1 MARMFRTAIRA
12 AIAVTIL
19 VAGQSFVGCAAE
31 GITNETE
38 RPVAAGGAPAA
49 GQSAAGADDS
59 GIEQEAAGA
68 PAMPSA
74 GGSVGVLDTSPGGDG
89 GAPDGSCVARVS
101 KAEMVPLDMYI
112 MLDVSGSMLDPT
124 SAYDATGAP
133 ISKWQGIKSAL
144 AAFIEDES
152 SHGIGVGIQYFPL
165 IKPDVPSSCTSDADC
180 GDSAPCQF
188 HFCASSG
195 VSCTKHADC
204 GNSVLNPCV
213 VAGQCGGFL
222 CEAGDTC
229 LIDNAAVPCV
239 KLTTSTCQ
247 HIARCDPRAYAE
259 PAQAIAPLPESGPA
273 LLASLEEQVIDP
285 VNPTP
290 TGPALSG
297 ALSAAKAWAKAHP
310 SHRVVAVLA
319 TDGLANECS
328 PLETT
333 DLGKL
338 AESALSG
345 KPSVSTFT
353 IGVFP
358 TAALAKGQF
367 VLNTIAEAGGSEQAF
382 VIDTS
387 HDLTLEFRAAL
398 DAVRSTQL
406 ACEFEIPEPAATEQ
420 LDYAKLNVNFKN
432 GKKSST
438 LLYVADAA
446 GCDPLS
452 GGWYY
457 DADPEVEDPT
467 RIVVCP
473 TTCATFESASSASV
487 EIAVGCKTI
496 VK

>member
-1 MARMFRTAIRA
+1 MFRAAIRA
-12 AIAVTIL
+12 ATAGTLL
-19 VAGQSFVGCAAE
+19 VAGQSFVGCAAVGSRHE
-31 GITNETE
+31 GGER
-38 RPVAAGGAPAA
+38 RPVAGAGGRSSAGADSAGADEEGGAPETT
-49 GQSAAGADDS
+49 SN
-59 GIEQEAAGA
+59 
-68 PAMPSA
+68 
-74 GGSVGVLDTSPGGDG
+74 GGKLAELDTNPHGDG
-89 GAPDGSCVARVS
+89 GAPGESCAARVS

-112 MLDVSGSMLDPT
+112 MLDVSGSMLDST
-124 SAYDATGAP
+124 SSYDQLGMP
-133 ISKWQGIKSAL
+133 ISKWQGIKTAL
-144 AAFIEDES
+144 RAFIEDES

-165 IKPDVPSSCTSDADC
+165 LKPDVPSSCSSDADC

-195 VSCTKHADC
+195 VSCTKQADC

-229 LIDNAAVPCV
+229 IIGAATVPCV

-247 HIARCDPRAYAE
+247 HIARCEPASYAE
-259 PAQAIAPLPESGPA
+259 PAEPIAQLPASGPL
-273 LLASLEEQVIDP
+273 LLASLEERVIDP

-297 ALSAAKAWAKAHP
+297 ALAAAKAWAKAHP

-328 PLETT
+328 PLDTA
-333 DLGKL
+333 DLARL
-338 AESALSG
+338 AEDALSA

-358 TAALAKGQF
+358 AAALAKGQF
-367 VLNTIAEAGGSEQAF
+367 VLDTIAEAGGSERAF

-387 HDLTLEFRAAL
+387 HDLTVQFRAAL
-398 DAVRSTQL
+398 DAVRSTRL
-406 ACEFEIPEPAATEQ
+406 ACEFEIPAPEQTEQ
-420 LDYAKLNVNFKN
+420 IDYSQLNVNFKT
-432 GKKSST
+432 GKKTST
-438 LLYVADAA
+438 LLYVTDAA
-446 GCDPLS
+446 GCDPLT

-467 RIVVCP
+467 RIVVCE